1 MKKILLFSICSL
13 CFGSTF
19 AQGSISGTITDAKT
33 KETIIGANVVI
44 QGTTT
49 GGQTDVDGKF
59 LISNIKAG
67 SYNLQVS
74 FITYKTHLIPNVLV
88 EDGKRISIDV
98 PMSEEVSTLSE
109 VVVNGSRQT
118 NTDYDLVRSIKEAK
132 VIVVGITEEQISKT
146 LDRDAAQVLKRV
158 PGLTIKDEQFV
169 VSRGLAERYNP
180 VMLHNTYAPSLETD
194 VRSFSFATIPS
205 SQLDRIL
212 VFKSPAADLP
222 GDFAGSVVKIFTKS
236 IPDENGWVIDYSTQY
251 RAGTTFQDFYH
262 QQRNPGFITGYNT
275 GFYNLPSDFP
285 VNAQNVSGN
294 NLENAG
300 KSIKNL
306 WKAEKGTAIPDQRL
320 TVTYNRKFSIGN
332 VQVGNINA
340 LNYSNSLATY
350 NVDRGD
356 YTDADPNYLFRDKQ
370 YNQQVRTGLLSNWAF
385 KINSNHLIEFKNLF
399 NVSSQDQYVNRSG
412 ATGSISEGENNGAFY
427 KVYRGIYSSQL
438 TGKHDLFNKFT
449 TVEWVA
455 GYNNTY
461 RDQPDY
467 KRYISKNG
475 IIYVPNTVTPTQLG
489 KFYSALQEDSYS
501 GGVSVKQLIPIGGNP
516 VQSPELKAG
525 FFFENKTRSFHAR
538 NIGYTTAT
546 TNFDQNLAYLPID
559 QLLQS
564 QNINNSTGLQIG
576 EATNAQDSYTAQN
589 NLLAYYAML
598 SLPVSSKFKLD
609 AGVRFEDNLQQLHS
623 YSVSKSA
630 LVDPH
635 YWTKRVL
642 PSANLSYNFTDKML
656 VRAAYGETLN
666 RPEFREFA
674 PFSFYDFNMN
684 FIYTGNENLQVA
696 KIQNFDLRW
705 EFYPTKGEMI
715 TIGGFYKDFIN
726 PIESY
731 VDPLNSGG
739 GNKLVTYYNSKT
751 AKVYGVEVE
760 VKKSL
765 AGLTSSTL
773 LDKLNVM
780 VNTTVAASTA
790 YVPDG
795 YLNGRSASHPL
806 QGQAPYIINAGLYY
820 NSEVSGWQFN
830 LLFNTTGNT
839 VYVVGT
845 DHYHDVYVLPRNVV
859 DLTFTKRLSEKFSL
873 KGGIVDIL
881 NQPFRFH
888 NSSTAGGSL
897 TQVIQDYKPGQVFS
911 IGFSARL

>member
-1 MKKILLFSICSL
+1 MKRILLFSIFSL
-13 CFGSTF
+13 CFCRVF
-19 AQGSISGTITDAKT
+19 AQGSISGTITDVKT
-33 KETIIGANVVI
+33 NEAIIGANVVI

-49 GGQTDVDGKF
+49 GAQTDADGKF
-59 LISNIKAG
+59 LISNVKAG
-67 SYNLQVS
+67 TYNLQVS
-74 FITYKTHLIPNVLV
+74 FVTYKTHLIPDVLV
-88 EDGKRISIDV
+88 EDGKRINIDV

-118 NTDYDLVRSIKEAK
+118 NTDYDMVRSIKEAK

-158 PGLTIKDEQFV
+158 PGITIKDEQFV

-236 IPDENGWVIDYSTQY
+236 IPDENGWVIDYSTQF

-262 QQRNPGFITGYNT
+262 QQRNPEFLTGYNT

-285 VNAQNVSGN
+285 VNAQKAAGS
-294 NLENAG
+294 NLEYAG
-300 KSIKNL
+300 KSLKNL
-306 WKAEKGTAIPDQRL
+306 WRAEKGTAIPDQRL
-320 TVTYNRKFSIGN
+320 TVTYNKKFSIGN
-332 VQVGNINA
+332 VRVGNINA
-340 LNYSNSLATY
+340 LSYSNSFATY
-350 NVDRGD
+350 SVDRGD
-356 YTDADPNYLFRDKQ
+356 YTDTDPNYLYNDKQ

-399 NVSSQDQYVNRSG
+399 NVSSQDQYVKRYGVDGTISG
-412 ATGSISEGENNGAFY
+412 GENNGAFY

-438 TGKHDLFNKFT
+438 MGKHDLFKKLT

-461 RDQPDY
+461 RDQPDF
-467 KRYISKNG
+467 KRYISKAG
-475 IIYVPNTVTPTQLG
+475 VIYIPNTVTPTQLG
-489 KFYSALQEDSYS
+489 KFYSTLQEDSYS
-501 GGVSVKQLIPIGGNP
+501 GGVSVKQLIPISGNP
-516 VQSPELKAG
+516 LQSPEVKAG
-525 FFFENKTRSFHAR
+525 IFFENKTRSFQAR
-538 NIGYTTAT
+538 NIGYTTST
-546 TNFDQNLAYLPID
+546 TNFNQNLATLPID
-559 QLLQS
+559 QLLQP
-564 QNINNSTGLQIG
+564 QNINNTTGLQIG

-598 SLPVSSKFKLD
+598 SMPVSTKFKLD

-623 YSVSKSA
+623 YSVSLA
-630 LVDPH
+630 APVDPR

-656 VRAAYGETLN
+656 VRGAYGETLN

-684 FIYTGNENLQVA
+684 FIYTGNPNLQVA

-715 TIGGFYKDFIN
+715 TVGGFYKDFVN
-726 PIESY
+726 PVESY

-751 AKVYGVEVE
+751 AKVYGIEAE
-760 VKKSL
+760 AKKSL
-765 AGLTSSTL
+765 AGLTPSAF
-773 LDKLNVM
+773 LDKLNFM

-790 YVPDG
+790 YVPDN
-795 YLNGRSASHPL
+795 YLNGRAASHPL
-806 QGQAPYIINAGLYY
+806 QGQAPYVINASLYY
-820 NSEVSGWQFN
+820 NSEASGWQVN
-830 LLFNTTGNT
+830 LLYNTTGNT
-839 VYVVGT
+839 VYIVGT
-845 DHYHDVYVLPRNVV
+845 DHYQDVYILSRHVV

-881 NQPFRFH
+881 NQPFRYR
-888 NSSTAGGSL
+888 NRGNLGGNL

-911 IGFSARL
+911 IGISARL